1 MVASRARSR
10 AVPVSLCAMLS
21 NFRPDLRILTPLR
34 GIAALWVVIYHFGDQ
49 YLPALRPEQAGH
61 LVGKGY
67 LAVDLFFML
76 SGFVLAHVYHA
87 DFTRFDPGRYRDF
100 LAARVA
106 RLYPLHLLVLLA
118 FVVTAIAGR
127 LFEFVLT
134 GQFERLPLDGAHS
147 ITALLA
153 NLLML
158 QGLAAGELSWNYPAW
173 SISVEFFA
181 YLLFPLAIG
190 PIWRADRRRGAM
202 IALALAAGVFGFA
215 WFARGDFNQWDGP
228 LAIARCLPEFL
239 LGALLYTALRRPSIA
254 RRIGTDRVAV
264 GLLVLGGLLLH
275 FGAPDLL
282 SVGLFAA
289 LVLSL
294 AANRGR
300 VQAILD
306 QPPLVK
312 LGELSYALYLV
323 HGFVEHLTTRLLES
337 GPGIVDRAQLG
348 VAPSLALFATM
359 TTVSLLLAAYLHPRI
374 EMPGR
379 RALRALLMGGGKRQ
393 ARPA

>member
-1 MVASRARSR
+1 GGGRRGGAHAARPTAPGGGRRRARGPAGQGARARARRTPARAAGATRAHRTRAPRPEGRGRPGILIAPMVASRARSR

-190 PIWRADRRRGAM
+190 PTCGADGRRGAM

-215 WFARGDFNQWDGP
+215 WFAR
-228 LAIARCLPEFL
+228 
-239 LGALLYTALRRPSIA
+239 
-254 RRIGTDRVAV
+254 
-264 GLLVLGGLLLH
+264 
-275 FGAPDLL
+275 
-282 SVGLFAA
+282 
-289 LVLSL
+289 
-294 AANRGR
+294 
-300 VQAILD
+300 
-306 QPPLVK
+306 
-312 LGELSYALYLV
+312 
-323 HGFVEHLTTRLLES
+323 
-337 GPGIVDRAQLG
+337 
-348 VAPSLALFATM
+348 
-359 TTVSLLLAAYLHPRI
+359 
-374 EMPGR
+374 
-379 RALRALLMGGGKRQ
+379 
-393 ARPA
+393 

>member
-1 MVASRARSR
+1 MPSS
-10 AVPVSLCAMLS
+10 SY
-21 NFRPDLRILTPLR
+21 RPDLRILTPLR
-34 GIAALWVVIYHFGDQ
+34 GIAALWVVVYHFGDQ

-76 SGFVLAHVYHA
+76 SGFVLTHVYHA
-87 DFTRFDPGRYRDF
+87 DFTRFDPRRYRDF
-100 LAARVA
+100 LAARIA

-118 FVVTAIAGR
+118 FVATAIAGR
-127 LFEFVLT
+127 LLEFAQT
-134 GQFERLPLDGAHS
+134 GHFERLPAEGAHS
-147 ITALLA
+147 VTALLA

-190 PIWRADRRRGAM
+190 PIWRADRRRGLL
-202 IALALAAGVFGFA
+202 IALALAGGVLGFA
-215 WFARGDFNQWDGP
+215 WFARGDFNQWNGP
-228 LAIARCLPEFL
+228 LALARCLPEFL
-239 LGALLYTALRRPSIA
+239 LGSLLYTALRRPALA
-254 RRIGTDRVAV
+254 RHMGTDRVAV
-264 GLLVLGGLLLH
+264 GLLVLGALLLH

-282 SVGLFAA
+282 SVGLFAV

-300 VQAILD
+300 VQALLD
-306 QPPLVK
+306 QPLLVR

-323 HGFVEHLTTRLLES
+323 HGFVEHLTTQLLES
-337 GPGIVDRAQLG
+337 GPGIVDRSQLG
-348 VAPSLALFATM
+348 VAPSLALFAAM
-359 TTVSLLLAAYLHPRI
+359 TTLSLLIAAYVHPRI

-379 RALRALLMGGGKRQ
+379 RALRALLIDGGGRDG
-393 ARPA
+393 RPA